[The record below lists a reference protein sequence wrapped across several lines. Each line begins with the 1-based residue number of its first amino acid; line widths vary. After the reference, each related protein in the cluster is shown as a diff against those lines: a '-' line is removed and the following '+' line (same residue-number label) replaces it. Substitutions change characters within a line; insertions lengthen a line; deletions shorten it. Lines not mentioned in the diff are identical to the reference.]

1 MQKTVLEAA
10 WLYHELGRCCLE
22 LGKFPEASSYG
33 EQSLDSATQASDD
46 NWQINSSVLIAQAEG
61 GLLLHSSYLHLHPS
75 YLHKCKYGECKFTSL
90 DSISRRLDV
99 FISSHILVY
108 NLLIVF

>member
-1 MQKTVLEAA
+1 MPKTVLEAA

-22 LGKFPEASSYG
+22 LGRFADAASYG

-61 GLLLHSSYLHLHPS
+61 MRHSQ
-75 YLHKCKYGECKFTSL
+75 
-90 DSISRRLDV
+90 
-99 FISSHILVY
+99 ILFLELY
-108 NLLIVF
+108 